1 MVTESPSY
9 TVESRDGDV
18 EIRKYKDYLLAQVD
32 VKVDYDEAMG
42 IGFRTLAHYIFGGN
56 RRRSDIPMA
65 TPVSEEIISGHQ
77 KIPMTTPVME
87 ELLTEPE
94 KIHMATPVVQEALK
108 GPEQIPRGMPVTE
121 EKTDELVYRISFTMP
136 SQYTLETLPEPEDK
150 SIMFREV
157 KDQRAAVLRFSG
169 RVRES
174 LEQEKIEE
182 LKFWLARHGI
192 EPRSNFVVAQYN
204 HPAIPGFLRRN
215 EIIVTI

>member
-94 KIHMATPVVQEALK
+94 KIHMATPVVQD
-108 GPEQIPRGMPVTE
+108 RGI
-121 EKTDELVYRISFTMP
+121 YR
-136 SQYTLETLPEPEDK
+136 
-150 SIMFREV
+150 
-157 KDQRAAVLRFSG
+157 
-169 RVRES
+169 
-174 LEQEKIEE
+174 
-182 LKFWLARHGI
+182 
-192 EPRSNFVVAQYN
+192 
-204 HPAIPGFLRRN
+204 
-215 EIIVTI
+215 